1 MTAIVC
7 VDEAWGMAFHGRRQ
21 SRDRAVCA
29 RILEDAAGRRLWM
42 SRDTLRL
49 FEAPYP
55 EYLTVAEDFL
65 AQAGP
70 GELCFVEEPPLLP
83 WLDRLEGLV
92 LYRWNRRYPADA
104 WLDVRPGPPG
114 WTLAL
119 REEFSGHSHERIT
132 KEVYTR

>member
-49 FEAPYP
+49 FE
-55 EYLTVAEDFL
+55 
-65 AQAGP
+65 
-70 GELCFVEEPPLLP
+70 
-83 WLDRLEGLV
+83 
-92 LYRWNRRYPADA
+92 RRI
-104 WLDVRPGPPG
+104 R
-114 WTLAL
+114 
-119 REEFSGHSHERIT
+119 SI
-132 KEVYTR
+132 

>member
-55 EYLTVAEDFL
+55 ELSLIHIFKKSAALWKNSCISFGGFFL
-65 AQAGP
+65 KNS
-70 GELCFVEEPPLLP
+70 
-83 WLDRLEGLV
+83 GLAVISVSTNRV
-92 LYRWNRRYPADA
+92 LSLRVRQPACSIRFCIK
-104 WLDVRPGPPG
+104 W
-114 WTLAL
+114 
-119 REEFSGHSHERIT
+119 
-132 KEVYTR
+132 

>member
-1 MTAIVC
+1 MISYNETIYGAFENCKVISDISKISRLKFGFNGRAPVLHRCFSFYAERRCSRMTAIVC

-55 EYLTVAEDFL
+55 EYLMCH
-65 AQAGP
+65 QQM
-70 GELCFVEEPPLLP
+70 
-83 WLDRLEGLV
+83 
-92 LYRWNRRYPADA
+92 
-104 WLDVRPGPPG
+104 
-114 WTLAL
+114 
-119 REEFSGHSHERIT
+119 I
-132 KEVYTR
+132 K

>member
-1 MTAIVC
+1 M
-7 VDEAWGMAFHGRRQ
+7 R
-21 SRDRAVCA
+21 

-55 EYLTVAEDFL
+55 EYLTAAEDFL

-83 WLDRLEGLV
+83 CWTGWRG
-92 LYRWNRRYPADA
+92 WCSTAGTGATP
-104 WLDVRPGPPG
+104 PTPG
-114 WTLAL
+114 WMCGPAPPDGLLAR
-119 REEFSGHSHERIT
+119 REDFSGHSHERIT

>member
-55 EYLTVAEDFL
+55 EYLTAAEDFL

-92 LYRWNRRYPADA
+92 LYRWNRRYPAYGA
-104 WLDVRPGPPG
+104 RPRHCPGP
-114 WTLAL
+114 AV
-119 REEFSGHSHERIT
+119 F
-132 KEVYTR
+132 VYSRTGGQTVP

>member
-55 EYLTVAEDFL
+55 EYLTAAEDFL

-92 LYRWNRRYPADA
+92 LYHWNRR
-104 WLDVRPGPPG
+104 
-114 WTLAL
+114 
-119 REEFSGHSHERIT
+119 
-132 KEVYTR
+132 

>member
-29 RILEDAAGRRLWM
+29 RILEDAAGRGLWM
-42 SRDTLRL
+42 GRDTLRL
-49 FEAPYP
+49 FEAPDP
-55 EYLTVAEDFL
+55 EYLTAAEDFL

-70 GELCFVEEPPLLP
+70 GGLCFVEEPPLLP

-92 LYRWNRRYPADA
+92 LYRWNRSYPG
-104 WLDVRPGPPG
+104 DVTFPWPLTG
-114 WTLAL
+114 WTRTETTVLP
-119 REEFSGHSHERIT
+119 GTSHEKIT
-132 KEVYTR
+132 EEVYQP

>member
-55 EYLTVAEDFL
+55 EYLTAAEDFL

-92 LYRWNRRYPADA
+92 LYRWNRR
-104 WLDVRPGPPG
+104 
-114 WTLAL
+114 
-119 REEFSGHSHERIT
+119 
-132 KEVYTR
+132 